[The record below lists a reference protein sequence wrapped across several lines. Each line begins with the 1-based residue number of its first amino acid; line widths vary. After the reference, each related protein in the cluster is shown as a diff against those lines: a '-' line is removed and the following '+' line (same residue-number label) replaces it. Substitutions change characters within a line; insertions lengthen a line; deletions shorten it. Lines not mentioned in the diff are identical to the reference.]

1 MDDVEFHELGREM
14 LAILR
19 GACLSDPATMS
30 ARTGLADA
38 EEAYEALERLLEPR
52 VDVVNPAYRDMHL
65 ATAALFVIGS
75 DQSAYL
81 EMMVGLDWSGDDWN
95 LSTVAG
101 AWRACGFLRAVSDD
115 NDYSIDL
122 SLDVPRV
129 GYQWSFDHFLP
140 TLNPQAMHE
149 LLRPYAESLVI
160 GSSPSP

>member
-1 MDDVEFHELGREM
+1 MEDDEFHELGREM

-19 GACLSDPATMS
+19 EACLSDPATMS

-65 ATAALFVIGS
+65 ATAALFIIGV
-75 DQSAYL
+75 DQAAYL
-81 EMMVGLDWSGDDWN
+81 EMMVGLDWSGEDWN
-95 LSTVAG
+95 LATVAG
-101 AWRACGFLRAVSDD
+101 AWRAYGFLRAVADD
-115 NDYSIDL
+115 NDYSIDT
-122 SLDVPRV
+122 SQDAPRV

-149 LLRPYAESLVI
+149 SLRPYAEGLVL
-160 GSSPSP
+160 GSSTRP